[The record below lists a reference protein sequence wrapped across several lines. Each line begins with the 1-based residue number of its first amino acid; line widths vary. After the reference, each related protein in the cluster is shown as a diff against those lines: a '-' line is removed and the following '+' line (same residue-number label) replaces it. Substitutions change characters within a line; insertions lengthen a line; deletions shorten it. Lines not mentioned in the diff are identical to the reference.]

1 MPAELAAFSV
11 GALALMALGGVLI
24 GFSKTSFGGIGA
36 VAAVMFAMTM
46 PAKESTAAVLLLLL
60 VGDVIGIT
68 LYGRH
73 ASWRLILRLV
83 PTVVVGLLIGAAF
96 MRFIDDVV
104 MRRTIGVLLLAS
116 VALQVVQRIR
126 ARGEAPEQQSAAT
139 GPNRWAAGTAGIAAG
154 FTTMTANA
162 AGPIMALYFLACRI
176 DKKRFIGTNA
186 WFFGVINL
194 AKTPLSGALGLFT
207 PQVLWVWLAMVPA
220 VLLGAV
226 LGRAII
232 GRVSQ
237 RQFESVT
244 LAASAFASLVILLR

>member
-1 MPAELAAFSV
+1 MPPEIASFTT
-11 GALALMALGGVLI
+11 GALALMAVGGILI

-36 VAAVMFAMTM
+36 VAAVLFALAM

-60 VGDVIGIT
+60 VGDAIGIW

-83 PTVVVGLLIGAAF
+83 PTVVVGLGIGALF
-96 MRFIDDVV
+96 MRFVDDVV
-104 MRRTIGVLLLAS
+104 MRRTIGVLLLIS
-116 VALQVVQRIR
+116 VTLQIVQRLR
-126 ARGEAPEQQSAAT
+126 ASDEPVAPG
-139 GPNRWAAGTAGIAAG
+139 GPHPVVAGTAGVAAG

-186 WFFGVINL
+186 WFFGAINL

-207 PQVLWVWLAMVPA
+207 PQVLWVWLAMIPA
-220 VLLGAV
+220 VLAGAV
-226 LGRAII
+226 VGRLVV
-232 GRVSQ
+232 GRVTQ
-237 RQFESVT
+237 RQFELVT
-244 LAASAFASLVILLR
+244 IGASALASLVILLR